1 MWRLPDEYQIVVN
14 HGLGSHV
21 WDMTGREYIDC
32 ILGSGPVIVGHAHPA
47 VVAAVQAQVAQGA
60 TYFLLNEPA
69 IRLAEMVVD
78 AVPCAEQIRF
88 VSTGTEATF
97 YAIRIARAFT
107 GRNKVLKFEGALHG
121 GNDYATMSTT
131 PPHTSDYPHGIPD
144 SSGIPPQVQEQVLVS
159 EFNNL
164 ALTRELVLRHGDDL
178 GGDYH
183 GAAAA
188 RAQSGSGLSRPR
200 CATWP
205 TRSGRCLSSMR
216 SSPASVWRG
225 EALRSTTA
233 WSRTWRCWAKR
244 WAAATRWARWR
255 APPRSWK

>member
-1 MWRLPDEYQIVVN
+1 MTSVPMADTQQELLALSRQVFPGGSSGLWRLPDEYQIVVA
-14 HGLGSHV
+14 HGRGGHV

-32 ILGSGPVIVGHAHPA
+32 ILGSGPVIIGHAHPA

-69 IRLAEMVVD
+69 IRLAEMVVE

-164 ALTRELVLRHGDDL
+164 ALTRELVLRHGDDPS
-178 GGDYH
+178 GDHH

-188 RAQSGSGLSRPR
+188 RAQPGSGFPGRDARPGPR
-200 CATWP
+200 
-205 TRSGRCLSSMR
+205 GRG
-216 SSPASVWRG
+216 A
-225 EALRSTTA
+225 AYLR
-233 WSRTWRCWAKR
+233 
-244 WAAATRWARWR
+244 
-255 APPRSWK
+255 

>member
-1 MWRLPDEYQIVVN
+1 MLQQELLATSRQVFPGGSSGLWRLPDEYQIVVN

-97 YAIRIARAFT
+97 YAIRIARAYT
-107 GRNKVLKFEGALHG
+107 GRNKVLKFEGSA
-121 GNDYATMSTT
+121 
-131 PPHTSDYPHGIPD
+131 PRR
-144 SSGIPPQVQEQVLVS
+144 Q
-159 EFNNL
+159 
-164 ALTRELVLRHGDDL
+164 RLRHYEHDTAAHQRLPPRHSGQQRHSAAGAGAGAGLRIQQSRAHPRVGAPSRRRPSGDH
-178 GGDYH
+178 H
-183 GAAAA
+183 GAAAT
-188 RAQSGSGLSRPR
+188 RAQSGSGFPGRGARPGPR
-200 CATWP
+200 
-205 TRSGRCLSSMR
+205 GRG
-216 SSPASVWRG
+216 A
-225 EALRSTTA
+225 ANLR
-233 WSRTWRCWAKR
+233 
-244 WAAATRWARWR
+244 
-255 APPRSWK
+255 

>member
-1 MWRLPDEYQIVVN
+1 MTSVPMADTQQELLALSRQVFPGGSSGLWRLPDEYQIVVT
-14 HGLGSHV
+14 HGRGGHV

-32 ILGSGPVIVGHAHPA
+32 ILGSGPVIIGHAHPA
-47 VVAAVQAQVAQGA
+47 VVAAVQAQVSQGA

-131 PPHTSDYPHGIPD
+131 T
-144 SSGIPPQVQEQVLVS
+144 
-159 EFNNL
+159 
-164 ALTRELVLRHGDDL
+164 
-178 GGDYH
+178 
-183 GAAAA
+183 AAY
-188 RAQSGSGLSRPR
+188 Q
-200 CATWP
+200 
-205 TRSGRCLSSMR
+205 
-216 SSPASVWRG
+216 
-225 EALRSTTA
+225 
-233 WSRTWRCWAKR
+233 
-244 WAAATRWARWR
+244 
-255 APPRSWK
+255 